1 MRALLCICTIIAAAT
16 GCATTGRAARGD
28 GLPAGALAVPLV
40 RQATHYSCGAAALL
54 AILYYWDEYDGNESS
69 LYEPL
74 HTTEALGTE
83 PYMIEKVAREKFGLE
98 ARYRT
103 DVTLADLA
111 RALAAGE
118 TVIVDLQAWPEKEPR
133 DWRQD
138 WDDGHYVVLVA
149 LDAQRIYFMDPSTA
163 GAYAWIARGELEP
176 RWHDVEEHDQQQRHL
191 SHMAIFIRGRHARRG
206 YPAPA
211 TQMH

>member
-1 MRALLCICTIIAAAT
+1 MRATLLCICTIIATAT
-16 GCATTGRAARGD
+16 GCATARARSAD
-28 GLPAGALAVPLV
+28 GLPPDALRVPLV

-74 HTTEALGTE
+74 HTTKELGTE

-103 DVTLADLA
+103 DVTVADLQ
-111 RALAAGE
+111 RALDRGE
-118 TVIVDLQAWPEKEPR
+118 TVIVDLQAWPEKEPQ
-133 DWRQD
+133 DWRAD

-149 LDAQRIYFMDPSTA
+149 LDTRRLYFMDPSTA
-163 GAYAWIARGELEP
+163 GAYAWLPLSELEP
-176 RWHDVEEHDQQQRHL
+176 RWHDVEEHDHQQRRL
-191 SHMAIFIRGRHARRG
+191 QHMAIFIAGRQHRGR

-211 TQMH
+211 AQMH